1 MEKLDSKILKEIIGD
16 KNVLEEDVY
25 NIRKNGKCVA
35 RKDNPNISI
44 VSKENNKGLDI
55 YVKENTLFGVIH
67 IPVIITESGLKDVV
81 ENDFHIG
88 KNSNIVILSGCGVHN
103 PLNKESEH
111 DGIHRFYLEEGAKVK
126 YIEKHYAEGKGT
138 GKKILSPTTEI
149 YLEENASLTM
159 DTIQIKGVDYSE
171 RKTYAKLNDKSTLT
185 ITEKIMTCD
194 DEKAI
199 TDFKIDL
206 EGNNASC
213 HVTSRSVATDNS
225 YQEFHSNVVGYNKC
239 YAHVEC
245 DAIIKDE
252 GKIRAIPEIYAKN
265 VDANLIHEAAIGKI
279 AKDQLAKLMSL
290 GLTEKEAENAII
302 EGFLK

>member
-1 MEKLDSKILKEIIGD
+1 MEKLDNKILKEIIGD

-55 YVKENTLFGVIH
+55 YVKENTLFGIIH

-171 RKTYAKLNDKSTLT
+171 RKTYAKLKDKSTLT

-265 VDANLIHEAAIGKI
+265 VDANLVHEAAIGKI
-279 AKDQLAKLMSL
+279 AKEQLAKLMSL

>member
-1 MEKLDSKILKEIIGD
+1 MEKLDNKILKEIIGN

-55 YVKENTLFGVIH
+55 YVKENTLFGIIH

-103 PLNKESEH
+103 PLNRESEH

-171 RKTYAKLNDKSTLT
+171 RKTYAKLKDKSTLT

-265 VDANLIHEAAIGKI
+265 VDANLVHEAAIGKI

>member
-1 MEKLDSKILKEIIGD
+1 MEKLDNKILKEIIGN

-55 YVKENTLFGVIH
+55 YVKENTLFGIIH

-171 RKTYAKLNDKSTLT
+171 RKTYAKLKDKSTLT

-265 VDANLIHEAAIGKI
+265 VDANLVHEAAIGKI
-279 AKDQLAKLMSL
+279 AKEQLAKLMSL

>member
-1 MEKLDSKILKEIIGD
+1 MEKLDNKILKEIIGD

-25 NIRKNGKCVA
+25 NIRKNAKCVA
-35 RKDNPNISI
+35 RKDNPNISV

-55 YVKENTLFGVIH
+55 YVKENTLFGIIH

-265 VDANLIHEAAIGKI
+265 VDANLVHEAAIGKI

>member
-1 MEKLDSKILKEIIGD
+1 MEKLDNKILKEIIGD

-55 YVKENTLFGVIH
+55 YVKENTLFGIIH

-171 RKTYAKLNDKSTLT
+171 IKTYDKLKDKSTLT
-185 ITEKIMTCD
+185 ITE
-194 DEKAI
+194 
-199 TDFKIDL
+199 
-206 EGNNASC
+206 
-213 HVTSRSVATDNS
+213 
-225 YQEFHSNVVGYNKC
+225 
-239 YAHVEC
+239 
-245 DAIIKDE
+245 
-252 GKIRAIPEIYAKN
+252 
-265 VDANLIHEAAIGKI
+265 
-279 AKDQLAKLMSL
+279 
-290 GLTEKEAENAII
+290 
-302 EGFLK
+302 

>member
-1 MEKLDSKILKEIIGD
+1 MEKLDNKILKEIIGD

-55 YVKENTLFGVIH
+55 YVKENTLFGIIH

-171 RKTYAKLNDKSTLT
+171 RKTYAKLKDKSTLT

>member
-1 MEKLDSKILKEIIGD
+1 MEKLDNKILKEIIGD

-171 RKTYAKLNDKSTLT
+171 RKTYAKLKDKSTLT
-185 ITEKIMTCD
+185 ITEKIMTCE

-213 HVTSRSVATDNS
+213 HVTSRSVATDSS

-265 VDANLIHEAAIGKI
+265 VDANLVHEAAIGKI

>member
-1 MEKLDSKILKEIIGD
+1 MEKLDNKILKEIIGD

-126 YIEKHYAEGKGT
+126 YIQKHYAEGKGT

-171 RKTYAKLNDKSTLT
+171 RKTYAKLKDKSTLT
-185 ITEKIMTCD
+185 ITEKIMTCE

-213 HVTSRSVATDNS
+213 HVTSRSVATDSS

-245 DAIIKDE
+245 DAIIKDA

-290 GLTEKEAENAII
+290 GLAEKEAENAII

>member
-1 MEKLDSKILKEIIGD
+1 MEKLDNKILKEIIGD

-171 RKTYAKLNDKSTLT
+171 RKTYAKLKDKSTLT